1 MVTFTTQNLISSIK
15 RTAHVPQGNSTFSAT
30 DFLAVA
36 DMQFRTMIAPKI
48 SSCREN
54 YWLTTQETDTDSAS
68 NKYYFPSKAL
78 GSSFV
83 DIKVRVGT
91 NLIHLVRLEV
101 SDLYSTQY
109 STLPSYGYYIE
120 DSTIRLIPNSLSGTV
135 VIWYY
140 RIPSQLVL
148 TTDCA
153 QVDSIAGNILTC
165 ASVPAAFTGGG
176 ELDIVSAQPGFNV
189 LLKDDEPVS
198 ISGND
203 ITFTEVPETVEVG
216 DWICLSGQSCVV
228 QCPLE
233 WVEVLVQACAVK
245 IYEIQGY
252 DKKHAMAMKV
262 LEEMMV
268 ATTGIISPRTVENS
282 KIIAGGGSL
291 LSPMNVGWSV
301 PVSARG

>member
-1 MVTFTTQNLISSIK
+1 MVTFTTSNLVSSIK
-15 RTAHVPQGNSTFSAT
+15 RTAHVPSGNSTFSVT

-36 DMQFRTMIAPKI
+36 DMQMRTMIAPRI
-48 SSCREN
+48 ASCREN
-54 YWLTTQETDTDSAS
+54 YWLTTQETEVDSDS
-68 NKYYFPSKAL
+68 NKYYMPSKAL

-83 DIKVRVGT
+83 DIKVRSGS
-91 NLIHLVRLEV
+91 NLIHLIRLEV

-109 STLPSYGYYIE
+109 STLPSYAYYIE
-120 DSTIRLIPNSLSGTV
+120 DATIKLIPNTLSGSV

-140 RIPSQLVL
+140 RIPSQLVP
-148 TTDCA
+148 TSSCA
-153 QVDSIAGNILTC
+153 QVDEINGNVITC
-165 ASVPAAFTGGG
+165 VSVPAAFTNGG

-189 LLKDDEPVS
+189 LLKDDEPTA
-198 ISGND
+198 ISSND

-252 DKKHAMAMKV
+252 DKKHAMAEKV
-262 LEEMMV
+262 LKEMMD
-268 ATTGIISPRTVENS
+268 ATTGIVSPRTIESNKV
-282 KIIAGGGSL
+282 IAGGGSL
-291 LSPMNVGWSV
+291 LSPMNIGWSV